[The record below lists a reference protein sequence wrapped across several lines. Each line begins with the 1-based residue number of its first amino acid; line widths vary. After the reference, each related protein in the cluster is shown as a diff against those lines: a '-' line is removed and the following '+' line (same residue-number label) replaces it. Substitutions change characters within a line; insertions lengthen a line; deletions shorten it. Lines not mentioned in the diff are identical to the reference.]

1 MDKHIE
7 RVYVPMTE
15 SAFYILFSLQVE
27 RHGYGIGQ
35 RIQELTEGKLVI
47 GAGTMYGTLGKME
60 KDGLIVFTKEMDKRK
75 YYRITELGREVLEL
89 EKNRICHLYKVVKE
103 DQS

>member
-15 SAFYILFSLQVE
+15 SAFYILLSLQIE

-35 RIQELTEGKLVI
+35 RVQELTEGNLVI
-47 GAGTMYGTLGKME
+47 GAGTMYGTLRKME
-60 KDGLIVFTKEMDKRK
+60 KDGLIAFTREKEKRK
-75 YYRITELGREVLEL
+75 YYLITELGREVLKL
-89 EKNRICHLYKVVKE
+89 EKKRICRLYKAVEE
-103 DQS
+103 DQ